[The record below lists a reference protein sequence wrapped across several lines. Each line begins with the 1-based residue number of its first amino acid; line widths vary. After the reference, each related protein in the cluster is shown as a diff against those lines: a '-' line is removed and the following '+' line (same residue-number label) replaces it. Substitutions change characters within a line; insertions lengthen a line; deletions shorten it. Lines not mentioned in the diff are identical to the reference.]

1 MVEPGK
7 RGFTGK
13 MLLTKHPERRCKAHK
28 KNGERCG
35 HASLVGQAVCR
46 FHGGAAK
53 QCVNAARV
61 RLQNAAEK
69 MARELLGM
77 ATDTTVP
84 EGVRLAAIKDALDRA
99 GLKPATIVDLE
110 VSPKPFE
117 LVFDSITAGPRTPTP
132 PEIESGATESG
143 ESDEPDVVIGE
154 IDEDPLPEDDEI
166 EPDANE
172 AEVIDVEIE
181 AIEDSGYTDAIMS
194 DQPVPITSM
203 VAGRLLSAPL
213 PGVYETL
220 PRQQPNS
227 GFPAITEPLV
237 DHDHFSRRNL

>member
-1 MVEPGK
+1 VSSTWK
-7 RGFTGK
+7 FLRD
-13 MLLTKHPERRCKAHK
+13 
-28 KNGERCG
+28 
-35 HASLVGQAVCR
+35 ASAEQ
-46 FHGGAAK
+46 
-53 QCVNAARV
+53 V
-61 RLQNAAEK
+61 R
-69 MARELLGM
+69 
-77 ATDTTVP
+77 T

-194 DQPVPITSM
+194 DQPVPITS
-203 VAGRLLSAPL
+203 ADQDQSLSADLSGPL
-213 PGVYETL
+213 IGPPGRGLMTL
-220 PRQQPNS
+220 EQANEVAAQMR
-227 GFPAITEPLV
+227 
-237 DHDHFSRRNL
+237 SRANARSARRR